1 MCNMQIPGVFFALK
15 KGKRHLLSNKIKIV
29 DKGAKKM
36 YQKTVDCILEE
47 KIVVIVRGVER
58 KDLIPLA
65 EAIYD
70 GGIRLMELTY
80 SADKSIAD
88 EEIADRIREL
98 SQHFAGRMLFGAG
111 TVLST
116 EQVELTK
123 QAGGAFII
131 SPDMCPAVIRKT
143 KELGMVSMPGAV
155 TPTEIRMAHDAG
167 ADFVKV
173 FPATNLGPSY
183 FKAVTAP
190 LSHIR
195 LTAVGGVNEENLK
208 DYLAAGACGVGLGAN
223 IVDKKKIADGDFQ
236 GITELAKRYVS
247 LVK

>member
-1 MCNMQIPGVFFALK
+1 
-15 KGKRHLLSNKIKIV
+15 
-29 DKGAKKM
+29 M
-36 YQKTVDCILEE
+36 YQKTIDMILEE
-47 KIVVIVRGVER
+47 KIIVIVRGVER
-58 KDLIPLA
+58 CDLIPLA
-65 EAIYD
+65 EAMYA

-80 SADKSIAD
+80 SADKSVSD
-88 EEIADRIREL
+88 EEMADRIREL
-98 SQHFAGRMLFGAG
+98 CEHFEGRMLIGAG
-111 TVLST
+111 TVLTTS
-116 EQVELTK
+116 QVELTK
-123 QAGGAFII
+123 KAGGSFII
-131 SPDMCPAVIRKT
+131 SPDMCPEVIRKT

-167 ADFVKV
+167 ADFVKI

-195 LTAVGGVNEENLK
+195 LTAVGGVREENLK

-223 IVDKKKIADGDFQ
+223 IVDKKKIEAGDFE